1 MSGIRL
7 TSPGILLIFA
17 VAAAGGIF
25 LVDLFFLQPHVAS
38 QEEAALYDQAAKVER
53 ATGLVLTGQHDV
65 LHRLCTDWALRIR
78 LKGLLRTKTSQKEFA
93 AFARDTFGPAGIDFT
108 YLTNEAH
115 RSALTWPADSL
126 SDVTIAAL
134 TRIRHSKLPVQGTDE
149 RPLTVINLSDG
160 AALVARQTI
169 LDGSDNS
176 KVLGCLSVL
185 KRLDSQLMARAGKA
199 IDGELTFI
207 DSTWLPRAAPDNV
220 VASRVYWAMSE
231 DKLAVAWLVHDLGGK
246 AVGYLRATVPVGHVY
261 RQARAS
267 RRTVLIVLSLSMG
280 LILLIIM
287 GVHILIAGPVVRL
300 MGRLQQ
306 IESGQADK
314 EGLTENLHGEPL
326 AVARRLESAFDK
338 LDHMSKTD
346 QLTGLANRRHFQE
359 MLNCSFEQAKRY
371 NRPLSVMVLD
381 LDFFKAVNDSVGH
394 LAGDN
399 LLKAAASSISNACR
413 KADLAAR
420 FGGDEFAILLP
431 ESSTADVCPVAKRI
445 RESISK
451 CSIRGRNLSVKVTI
465 SIGIADL
472 NSGAADSAEALM
484 NLADRALYAA
494 KGLGRNRTIL
504 ASNLNDLAWT
514 DSWKDEGKVD
524 LLCKKLA
531 GLDTQFKDLFI
542 RAVEEVVEVL
552 EERNPHMVDHARRAK
567 RYALLIAQEMELPDR
582 LIKHLSGAAMLHDI
596 GMLALPDSILLCP
609 NTLDEQQWQVVRRH
623 PLIGAR
629 IMVGMEFLEQEI
641 PTVKY
646 HHERYDGK
654 GYPEG
659 LVGAEIPL
667 PARILAVADAFSAM
681 TSSRA
686 FRDRRTSEEALKEL
700 QDQAGKQFDPVVVEA
715 FLGVAE
721 RLGNKLVSAGRTHIT
736 PEAAAERRLIHP
748 TYSSPTTKHADP
760 HTHP

>member
-53 ATGLVLTGQHDV
+53 ATGLVLAGQHDV
-65 LHRLCTDWALRIR
+65 LYRLCTDWALRAK
-78 LKGLLRTKTSQKEFA
+78 LKTFLRTKTSQKEFDA
-93 AFARDTFGPAGIDFT
+93 FGHEAFALAGIDFA
-108 YLTNEAH
+108 YLTDEAH
-115 RSALTWPADSL
+115 GSALTWPADSL
-126 SDVTIAAL
+126 SDTVIAAL
-134 TRIRHSKLPVQGTDE
+134 TRSRHSKLPVQNTDE
-149 RPLTVINLSDG
+149 RPLAVINLSDG
-160 AALVARQTI
+160 AALVAHQTVV
-169 LDGSDNS
+169 DSSDNS

-185 KRLDSQLMARAGKA
+185 RRLDSRLLARAGKA
-199 IDGELTFI
+199 IDGELAFI
-207 DSTWLPRAAPDNV
+207 GSTWLPEAAPDNV
-220 VASRVYWAMSE
+220 VTSRVYWAISE
-231 DKLAVAWLVHDLGGK
+231 DKLAVAWFVYDLGGK

-267 RRTVLIVLSLSMG
+267 RRTVLIVLSLSVG

-300 MGRLQQ
+300 MNRLQQ
-306 IESGQADK
+306 IESGQANK
-314 EGLTENLHGEPL
+314 EGLTDNLHGEPL

-346 QLTGLANRRHFQE
+346 QLTGLANRRHFQD
-359 MLNCSFEQAKRY
+359 MLNCSFEQARRY

-399 LLKAAASSISNACR
+399 LLKAVASSIKNACR

-420 FGGDEFAILLP
+420 LGGDEFTVLLP
-431 ESSTADVCPVAKRI
+431 ESTTADVCPVAKRI
-445 RESISK
+445 RESISQ
-451 CSIRGRNLSVKVTI
+451 CSIRRKNLVVKVTI

-472 NSGAADSAEALM
+472 NSGATDSAEALT

-504 ASNLNDLAWT
+504 AQNLDDLAWT

-524 LLCKKLA
+524 VLCKKLA
-531 GLDTQFKDLFI
+531 GLDTQFKDLFM
-542 RAVEEVVEVL
+542 RGVEEVVEVL

-609 NTLDEQQWQVVRRH
+609 DALDEQQWQIMRRH

-641 PTVKY
+641 PTVRY

-659 LVGAEIPL
+659 LTGAEIPL
-667 PARILAVADAFSAM
+667 PARILAVADAFEAM
-681 TSSRA
+681 TASRA
-686 FRDRRTSEEALKEL
+686 FRDARTTEEALKEL
-700 QDQAGKQFDPVVVEA
+700 KDQVGKQFDPVVVEA
-715 FLGVAE
+715 LLAVAE
-721 RLGNKLVSAGRTHIT
+721 RLGDKLVATTRTQVT
-736 PEAAAERRLIHP
+736 PEAAADQLLVQP
-748 TYSSPTTKHADP
+748 AYNSSTAEHADP
-760 HTHP
+760 PALP